1 VIVWQDPAAIPFQTP
16 LSDVQLNAT
25 VLSAAPVPVPI
36 ANVANITGIA
46 SGTFNTYEA
55 GFDGNSWAYAEDQ
68 IGSSITW
75 NGIQFPVLP
84 ADQNN
89 VVAGGTVPLPAGQFG
104 TLLMLGD
111 MVNDISPSNWTF
123 TVNYTDGTFKQF
135 PIQMSDWVNPRN
147 YPGETIVKCY
157 PRRHFSSSA
166 TQSTDTDPNS
176 VCVYGYS
183 LTLDPSRTVASLT
196 LPNPTVADTVPPN
209 QRGYAMISFMLLPPP
224 VTGTLTYNPAAGA
237 ILPSGT
243 NTLDASF
250 APADPGAYTG
260 ASASVPLT
268 VTPPT
273 EPVATSVAWPT
284 PSPIIVGTP
293 LGPTQLDAQGQV
305 HDGPVIVPLVPSARV
320 DAFYPDGTTYAE
332 MGFNEQ
338 PSSSGNALAYSADQ
352 LGTSLSYAGFT
363 FPLGPASVPDAATSA
378 TIPLPVGNFST
389 LYMLGAA
396 ANGAQQNQPFTVTYD
411 DQLGPVTT
419 PVSLS
424 SWDSFQNFQG
434 ESVVKTTNY
443 ANNQQGAPVPGT
455 YNVYGYS
462 IPLDPGRLVQS
473 LTMPPNL
480 NVTILAL
487 GLGSG
492 TMTGVPGTYVYN
504 PPAGTVLPL
513 GENPL
518 SVLFTPS
525 DTTDL
530 APKQGQTTIDVVKP
544 TLTVTAYN
552 ATKVYGTP
560 NPTFSGIITGQ
571 QNGDIF
577 TETYSTP
584 ATTSSD
590 AGTYPIVPAA
600 SGPDLS
606 AYTVEIVDGVLT
618 ITKAPV
624 TENLTSST
632 RGEIQFQPNTLTATV
647 QSTTAGT
654 PTGTVQFLADGNA
667 IGVPVTLSNGVAV
680 LTTTA
685 LPVGVDTITAV
696 YSGDQ
701 NFEPA
706 TATLGN
712 TVTVTS
718 ADFTFTAPNGT
729 TLLDTWGHQ
738 ATLLLHVAP
747 DSSIYVGT
755 VTFSTVSQLPTLAT
769 ASFAPSTVAAT
780 AGAVD
785 VTYTYNS
792 RLLSQNTPARM
803 PWTPVVCGLVLLP
816 LAASRRLRQL
826 RGVKLLLVALL
837 AAVLV
842 PALSGCGSGYKSG
855 TYPITVTATD
865 GVHTHSITLTLD
877 LNAP

>member
-1 VIVWQDPAAIPFQTP
+1 
-16 LSDVQLNAT
+16 
-25 VLSAAPVPVPI
+25 
-36 ANVANITGIA
+36 
-46 SGTFNTYEA
+46 
-55 GFDGNSWAYAEDQ
+55 
-68 IGSSITW
+68 
-75 NGIQFPVLP
+75 
-84 ADQNN
+84 
-89 VVAGGTVPLPAGQFG
+89 
-104 TLLMLGD
+104 
-111 MVNDISPSNWTF
+111 
-123 TVNYTDGTFKQF
+123 
-135 PIQMSDWVNPRN
+135 
-147 YPGETIVKCY
+147 
-157 PRRHFSSSA
+157 
-166 TQSTDTDPNS
+166 
-176 VCVYGYS
+176 
-183 LTLDPSRTVASLT
+183 
-196 LPNPTVADTVPPN
+196 
-209 QRGYAMISFMLLPPP
+209 MISFMLLPPP

-250 APADPGAYTG
+250 APADSGAYTG
-260 ASASVPLT
+260 ASASVKLT

-273 EPVATSVAWPT
+273 DPVATSVAWLT
-284 PSPIIVGTP
+284 PSPIVVGTP

-305 HDGPVIVPLVPSARV
+305 QDGPVIVPLVPSARV

-378 TIPLPVGNFST
+378 TIPLPAGNFST

-792 RLLSQNTPARM
+792 RLLSQNPPARM

-816 LAASRRLRQL
+816 LAASRRLRHL
-826 RGVKLLLVALL
+826 RGVKLLLGALL
-837 AAVLV
+837 AALLV